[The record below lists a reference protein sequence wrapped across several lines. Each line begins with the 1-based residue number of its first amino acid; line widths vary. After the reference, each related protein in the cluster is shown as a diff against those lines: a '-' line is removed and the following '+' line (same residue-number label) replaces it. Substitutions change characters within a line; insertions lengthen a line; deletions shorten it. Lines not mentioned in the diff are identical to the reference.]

1 VKANAGIFVQV
12 VYGRNR
18 RDQVKRM
25 RRGII
30 TLNRF
35 GGQRDVLQSKA
46 LYVIGEFRSCVTILT
61 SCLRLQS
68 NDGFSASETEKTA
81 YQFTSSSDFQNFFAF
96 NIRITE
102 DFLEMTDTPAHTCR
116 RHIQLR
122 RQNAVVK
129 IPGIREHTLL
139 FSLTCLPGYASCWP

>member
-46 LYVIGEFRSCVTILT
+46 LYVIGEFRSCVTI
-61 SCLRLQS
+61 
-68 NDGFSASETEKTA
+68 
-81 YQFTSSSDFQNFFAF
+81 
-96 NIRITE
+96 
-102 DFLEMTDTPAHTCR
+102 
-116 RHIQLR
+116 
-122 RQNAVVK
+122 
-129 IPGIREHTLL
+129 
-139 FSLTCLPGYASCWP
+139 